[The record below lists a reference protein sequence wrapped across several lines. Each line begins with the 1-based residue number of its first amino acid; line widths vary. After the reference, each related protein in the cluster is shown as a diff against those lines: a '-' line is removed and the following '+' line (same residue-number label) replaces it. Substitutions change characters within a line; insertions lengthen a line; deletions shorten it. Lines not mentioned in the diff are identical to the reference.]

1 MAQAFVRKLK
11 NLNNETASTI
21 KIPKAKSLIDENQ
34 IKNLIWNTSDE
45 FLKDV
50 KSSDSSQISRAE
62 ELASRLTL
70 LINEKLK
77 EHKIVVHC
85 TIIEQWG
92 QGVKSTA
99 KCLWDVNCDK
109 VISVNF
115 KTEDYIVIVSA
126 FCLRIIEDSSEE
138 EDDLIDE

>member
-34 IKNLIWNTSDE
+34 IKDLIWNTSNE

-50 KSSDSSQISRAE
+50 KSSAQISQAE
-62 ELASRLTL
+62 ELASILTRE
-70 LINEKLK
+70 INEKLK

-85 TIIEQWG
+85 SIIEQWG
-92 QGVKSTA
+92 QGIKATA

-109 VISVNF
+109 VICVTIPN
-115 KTEDYIVIVSA
+115 EDYIFIISA
-126 FCLRIIEDSSEE
+126 FCLRMIEDSSEE

>member
-21 KIPKAKSLIDENQ
+21 KIPKAKSVIDENQ
-34 IKNLIWNTSDE
+34 IKKLIWNPSNE

-50 KSSDSSQISRAE
+50 KSSDSTQISRSE
-62 ELASRLTL
+62 ELASKLTRE
-70 LINEKLK
+70 INENLK

-85 TIIEQWG
+85 SIVEQFG
-92 QGVKSTA
+92 QGIKVSA
-99 KCLWDVNCDK
+99 KCLWDNNCDK
-109 VISVNF
+109 AINVNF
-115 KTEDYIVIVSA
+115 KTEDYIVIITA
-126 FCLRIIEDSSEE
+126 FCLRIIEDSSDD